1 MAFIYLARSLGLGN
15 EVPVGKDFDLS
26 DNTAF
31 LPDFVSKGTHE
42 LRSLCRETTLGDKY
56 HFVERHV
63 NYLIRS
69 E

>member
-26 DNTAF
+26 DDTAF
-31 LPDFVSKGTHE
+31 FPDFVGKGTHE
-42 LRSLCRETTLGDKY
+42 LRSLCGETTLSDKY
-56 HFVERHV
+56 HFVERHGDE
-63 NYLIRS
+63 LIWS